1 MAHLRDV
8 CLGCE
13 GEKETGERERE
24 REEGGDN
31 VTLWELHKEG
41 YLMELQVL
49 IEPKINF

>member
-24 REEGGDN
+24 RERERRGE
-31 VTLWELHKEG
+31 TMLHYG
-41 YLMELQVL
+41 NC
-49 IEPKINF
+49 IRRAI